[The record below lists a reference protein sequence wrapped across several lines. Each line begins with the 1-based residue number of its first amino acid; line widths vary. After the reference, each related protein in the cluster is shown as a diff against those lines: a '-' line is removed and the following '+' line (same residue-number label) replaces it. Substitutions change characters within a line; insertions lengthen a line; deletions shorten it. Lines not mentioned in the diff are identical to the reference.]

1 MPETEG
7 TQSGEGEKPI
17 APNRI
22 DHLPGSSRDVQF
34 PSLSR
39 VASRIVKDKP
49 RRTDSGRRVSP
60 RSDAKA
66 ILDSLEYSDAAAIR
80 YLETVKKAAE
90 PWHVSLAS
98 AAFCAL
104 SWPHCPDKIS
114 ELRESLEDARDNVR
128 TMLGLGLIDT
138 SHYCQNLTR
147 SYWQQKSGESANFP
161 SLWPDESTGLDGL
174 TRHMT
179 SDFEKLA
186 DDLLEKIRKINELD
200 TDRAYNTLA
209 SLMKLEN
216 TKQLTR
222 RVTTT
227 LESAEGALA
236 LALGDYSTYSK
247 LMWLDWKPQA
257 ESESESK
264 VKSKSKSGSGLGSG
278 SKSKLGSESKVE
290 PKVASKPE
298 SGSERDDQSVSAES
312 AEMSGALLAPP
323 PTPAVDSTPS
333 IPIWPGWVPNETSFL
348 ATESESDDESE
359 SKSESKSLLRSQS
372 RSESESKSKSE
383 SELEPKVE
391 PASKGKSK
399 LESLFDWKPGS
410 KSESKSTAE
419 PESMLKSE
427 SKMTSKLELDLAEDE
442 GFLASVLG
450 GYSDSSKQMRR
461 DFKPLEESFLD
472 TEPEQGQEPE
482 SPGRQ
487 EGSSEPPK
495 SESVV
500 IRVYNDLPTGTAGIV
515 KPGESSDSG

>member
-1 MPETEG
+1 MQCSYEIMPETEG

-66 ILDSLEYSDAAAIR
+66 ILDSLEYSDAAGIR
-80 YLETVKKAAE
+80 CLETVKKAAE

-104 SWPHCPDKIS
+104 SLPNCPDKIS

-138 SHYCQNLTR
+138 SHYCQNLMR
-147 SYWQQKSGESANFP
+147 SYWQQKSGESAIFP
-161 SLWPDESTGLDGL
+161 LLWPDESTGLDEL
-174 TRHMT
+174 TSHMT
-179 SDFEKLA
+179 SDFEKLT

-200 TDRAYNTLA
+200 TDRAYNTMA

-222 RVTTT
+222 RVRTT

-257 ESESESK
+257 DSESESK
-264 VKSKSKSGSGLGSG
+264 VKSKSKSGSGSG
-278 SKSKLGSESKVE
+278 SKSKLGSETKVE
-290 PKVASKPE
+290 PKVASKSE

-323 PTPAVDSTPS
+323 PTPAADSTPS

-348 ATESESDDESE
+348 ATESESEDESE

-383 SELEPKVE
+383 SELKPEVE
-391 PASKGKSK
+391 PTSKGKSK

-410 KSESKSTAE
+410 KTVSKSMAE

-427 SKMTSKLELDLAEDE
+427 SKMTSKLELDLADKDED
-442 GFLASVLG
+442 FPASVLG

-461 DFKPLEESFLD
+461 DFKPLE
-472 TEPEQGQEPE
+472 
-482 SPGRQ
+482 
-487 EGSSEPPK
+487 
-495 SESVV
+495 
-500 IRVYNDLPTGTAGIV
+500 
-515 KPGESSDSG
+515 